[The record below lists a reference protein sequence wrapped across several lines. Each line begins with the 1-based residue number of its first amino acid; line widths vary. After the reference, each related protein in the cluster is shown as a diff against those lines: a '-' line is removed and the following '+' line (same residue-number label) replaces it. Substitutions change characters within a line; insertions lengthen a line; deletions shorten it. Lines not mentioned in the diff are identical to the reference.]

1 MSVPDTGLTRSIQAR
16 IVRHAKSLGLES
28 TLVFSRYG
36 LERFLYRLSKSE
48 YSERFVLKGA
58 LLMLVWA
65 GETVRP
71 TRDADLLGF
80 GDLSSAEITRIFR
93 DVCAIRSDPDDAVLF
108 QPETVAVAAI
118 READQY
124 GGQRVKF
131 NGRLGSIRLPL
142 QVDVGIGDGV
152 FPPPEWLEY
161 PSMLDVPR
169 PRLRAYRP
177 ETSIAEKLHAMTE
190 RGETNSRMKDYFDIA
205 ELARIQDFDG
215 VTLGKAIRET
225 FGKRGTGIVARPA
238 ALTSALGRDE
248 EKQRQWE
255 GFVSKNRIDA
265 SKGFEAWVLRVAF
278 FAGPVLTALS
288 RGEELRG
295 RWQAGGQWW
304 IPEGQQRN

>member
-1 MSVPDTGLTRSIQAR
+1 MSVPDTGLKQSIQAR
-16 IVRHAKSLGLES
+16 IIRHAKGLGVES
-28 TLVFSRYG
+28 SLVFSRYG

-65 GETVRP
+65 GETCRP

-80 GDLSSAEITRIFR
+80 GDLSSAEIARIFR
-93 DVCAIRSDPDDAVLF
+93 DVCAVRSDPDDAVLF

-124 GGQRVKF
+124 GGQRVKLS
-131 NGRLGSIRLPL
+131 GRLGNIRLPI

-161 PSMLDVPR
+161 PSMLDLPR

-190 RGETNSRMKDYFDIA
+190 RGETNTRMKDYFDIA
-205 ELARIQDFDG
+205 ELARIRDFDG
-215 VTLGKAIRET
+215 AILGKAISET
-225 FGKRGTGIVARPA
+225 FRKRGTRVVALPA
-238 ALTSALGRDE
+238 GLTGVFGRGD
-248 EKQRQWE
+248 EKQSQWE
-255 GFVSKNRIDA
+255 GFVSKSRIDA
-265 SKGFEAWVLRVAF
+265 SRGFQSWVHRVTL
-278 FAGPVLTALS
+278 FAGPVLLALS

-295 RWQAGGQWW
+295 HWTAGGQSW
-304 IPEGQQRN
+304 IKE